1 MPARDQS
8 GPQGEGPMSGRGMG
22 KCTGY
27 PDSWLPGQ
35 GMGFGRWHAFGRGR
49 GYRNRFFARP
59 YPGRMGMYPTAGP
72 MQTPDPKDEEH
83 VLKGQASWLQ
93 SQLDLIID
101 RIAAISEKQSDQD

>member
-22 KCTGY
+22 ICNGY
-27 PDSWLPGQ
+27 TDTWASGQ

-49 GYRNRFFARP
+49 SFRNRFFARP
-59 YPGRMGMYPTAGP
+59 YAGRMGMYPTAGP
-72 MQTPDPKDEEH
+72 MQSPDPKDEEQ

-93 SQLDLIID
+93 NQLDLINK
-101 RIAAISEKQSDQD
+101 RITTLREDQSDRD